1 MAAVQPPAISPPPA
15 TAAHGA
21 HGAHG
26 GGWVGRKM
34 TVAPPSSAA
43 AARQVT
49 YADPATLS
57 VPLEELRGGDVPGVD
72 PKNKELYL
80 TDADFE
86 AAMKMTRAEFGRK
99 RTWRRAKI
107 KRAAGLF

>member
-15 TAAHGA
+15 TAAHG
-21 HGAHG
+21 G
-26 GGWVGRKM
+26 GRVGRKM

-43 AARQVT
+43 AARRVT